1 MLLASAVGVSA
12 ALSACGSNDDTTPAA
27 SESNQVASSVR
38 IISGGSESFSDAAVF
53 KAVELLKA
61 QGINVTS
68 SVVDDP
74 ATALRA
80 VVAGKADV
88 ALLDPVE
95 AVKAVQNGDAPIKYI
110 GSLSQ
115 ATDYE
120 LIALPG
126 VSLDNLAGKKFAS
139 AGPGTAGDVIA
150 SAALAKQ
157 NVDFSQVHKVTVGG
171 TSARVTAI
179 LAGQVDVAP
188 VHAPDAVAAVKTGKV
203 GMLLDLGSV
212 LGQYLQQGMI
222 ASDTFVSDK
231 ATTQAVVDAFIDAE
245 RFAASDATGYLAE
258 AKANDLYGDLTD
270 TEAQDAYQ
278 SLKDTKI
285 FATNGAICEDAVQAT
300 LTYDYA
306 VPDNGLTPDTTPA
319 YDKWVDPSFVEAY
332 LNKNGKD
339 AGGYC

>member
-1 MLLASAVGVSA
+1 M
-12 ALSACGSNDDTTPAA
+12 ALSACGSDDNSA
-27 SESNQVASSVR
+27 SDSSASKSVR
-38 IISGGSESFSDAAVF
+38 IISGGSESFSDGAVF

-61 QGINVTS
+61 QGYKVTA

-95 AVKAVQNGDAPIKYI
+95 GVKAVQNGDAPIKYI
-110 GSLSQ
+110 GTLSQ

-120 LIALPG
+120 LVALPD
-126 VSLDNLAGKKFAS
+126 VSLDDLAGKKFAS
-139 AGPGTAGDVIA
+139 AGPGTAGEVIA
-150 SAALAKQ
+150 QAALAKQ
-157 NVDFSQVHKVTVGG
+157 NVDFSKVHTVTVGG
-171 TSARVTAI
+171 TSERVTAI
-179 LAGQVDVAP
+179 LAGQVDIAP

-203 GMLLDLGSV
+203 DMLLDLGSV

-222 ASDTFVSDK
+222 ASDDFVKNK
-231 ATTQAVVDAFIDAE
+231 AGAQAVVDAFIDAE
-245 RFAASDATGYLAE
+245 RFASTDQAGYLKI
-258 AKANDLYGDLTD
+258 AKDNDLYGDLTD
-270 TEAQDAYQ
+270 DEAAEAYQ

-306 VPDNGLTPDTTPA
+306 VPDNGLTPDNTPA
-319 YDKWVDPSFVEAY
+319 YDKWVDPTFVDAY
-332 LNKNGKD
+332 VAKNSKD
-339 AGGYC
+339 ADGFC